1 MNREEATHLLLLF
14 LYGSSCMAAAS
25 QVFFAIKLSMSR
37 SVWEVVDV
45 LSVAI
50 DVCLHAK
57 G

>member
-1 MNREEATHLLLLF
+1 
-14 LYGSSCMAAAS
+14 MAAAS

-50 DVCLHAK
+50 DVSMPKADSTELTELQEGLEK
-57 G
+57 VSGF